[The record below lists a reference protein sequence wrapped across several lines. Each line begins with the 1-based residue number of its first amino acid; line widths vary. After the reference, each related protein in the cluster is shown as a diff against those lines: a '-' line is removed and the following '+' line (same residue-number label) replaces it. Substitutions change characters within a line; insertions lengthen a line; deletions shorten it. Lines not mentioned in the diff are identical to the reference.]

1 MVRLEVSEHLEEPDM
16 MTLAVMVVE
25 PTPTPEAC
33 VLYTTEESE
42 EGETVAIPVLFE
54 LKLTLLTVPLLGETE
69 AV

>member
-16 MTLAVMVVE
+16 MTLAVMVVA
-25 PTPTPEAC
+25 PTPTPEAS

-42 EGETVAIPVLFE
+42 EGETVATPVLFE
-54 LKLTLLTVPLLGETE
+54 LKLTLLTEPLLGETE